1 MAPHSSTLAW
11 QIPWTGEPGRLQP
24 MRSLRVGHDC
34 ATSLSLFTF
43 LHWRKKWQPT
53 RVLAWRIPGAAEP
66 VGLPSMGS
74 HRVGHDWSN
83 LAAAATVSLASASQM
98 SVAYLPVNS
107 FIEIQFSY
115 HKIDVF
121 EAYRLTDFSYIQSFL
136 TINMIILET
145 SHSYLPTPTLPIS
158 QPLVYFLFMDLPVL
172 NISYKQ
178 NQTIGGFLS
187 LMPYTWHKHVHPR
200 GNTSTSL
207 MSE

>member
-1 MAPHSSTLAW
+1 M
-11 QIPWTGEPGRLQP
+11 
-24 MRSLRVGHDC
+24 
-34 ATSLSLFTF
+34 
-43 LHWRKKWQPT
+43 
-53 RVLAWRIPGAAEP
+53 
-66 VGLPSMGS
+66 
-74 HRVGHDWSN
+74 
-83 LAAAATVSLASASQM
+83 SLASASQM